1 MRKICVMIILSHATL
16 QLLYATSFRILLLK
30 VSSVYVCVCFQ
41 RSLLLYLYLFHVAPK
56 LIREFVIFLPR
67 KKKSLVSMWQH
78 RITPWKSCCDKH
90 KRVEKKRK
98 FYRQRSSV
106 GDWIKLLHDW
116 SNICDCMR
124 AKESGKEMSPRNFCP
139 CVASHTKCDLAAQEL
154 LYWGVFSFTESFIC
168 TNSVSFTH
176 CSLLLNNK
184 RPTTQR
190 RLFYLSRYFYH
201 RSYWDWDTKKEKK
214 CFSTVPQISQS

>member
-1 MRKICVMIILSHATL
+1 MCMFSTKFTIVFVFVSCCSKANSWIC
-16 QLLYATSFRILLLK
+16 Y
-30 VSSVYVCVCFQ
+30 
-41 RSLLLYLYLFHVAPK
+41 
-56 LIREFVIFLPR
+56 IFTQ

-214 CFSTVPQISQS
+214 CFFNCSTDISKLEQSQKMTETLEFTSF